1 MNKPTLHEVLKLSYS
16 NRDLQKKG
24 LKDYGYNYDSRFSND
39 NHQVYWN
46 PNEQKMI
53 FSITGSHKPSDW
65 IITNPN
71 LALGRLKNT
80 SRYQESDKALKE
92 AKAHYNPKNVSITG
106 HSQSGATASYISS
119 PEDKVYTLDKATTIG
134 QTYRPNEQAYRTKY
148 DVVSLLG
155 INHKN
160 MTTLENKNLF
170 KNIVNN
176 HSIDNIK
183 NEKIF
188 I

>member
-1 MNKPTLHEVLKLSYS
+1 MPPTLHEVLKLSYA
-16 NRDLQKKG
+16 NRDLQQKG
-24 LKDYGYNYDSRFSND
+24 LKHHGYNYDSRFSND
-39 NHQVYWN
+39 NHQVYYN

-53 FSITGSHKPSDW
+53 FSVTGSHKPLDW

-71 LALGRLKNT
+71 LALGKLKNT

-92 AKAHYNPKNVSITG
+92 AKSHFKPQNVTIIG
-106 HSQSGATASYISS
+106 HSLGGTIGSYIAQ
-119 PEDKVYTLDKATTIG
+119 PLDKVYTLNKGTTLQG
-134 QTYRPNEQAYRTKY
+134 YRNNEKAYRTSG
-148 DVVSLLG
+148 DLVSLLG

-170 KNIVNN
+170 KNIITN
-176 HSIDNIK
+176 HNIDNIK